1 MKKLFKTIKSF
12 FVKDKFSCYVYC
24 TNKEYMVENV
34 IINQVRIAN
43 SCCRDHM
50 FSIIPTSRFITIKCQ
65 TYHDIYSSTVI
76 NPVHCMMF
84 SKEELIDYIDKI
96 LKVLINETNSS
107 LNCYK
112 ADKHEKNN

>member
-1 MKKLFKTIKSF
+1 MKKLFKTIKHL

-43 SCCRDHM
+43 SCCRGHV
-50 FSIIPTSRFITIKCQ
+50 FSIIPTSQFITIKCQ
-65 TYHDIYSSTVI
+65 TYNDAYSSMMI
-76 NPVHCMMF
+76 NPVHCMIF
-84 SKEELIDYIDKI
+84 SKEELIDYINNI
-96 LKVLINETNSS
+96 LNVLINETNSS

>member
-1 MKKLFKTIKSF
+1 MKKLFKTIKHL
-12 FVKDKFSCYVYC
+12 FVKDKFLVTYTVLY
-24 TNKEYMVENV
+24 KEYMVENV

-43 SCCRDHM
+43 SCCRGHV
-50 FSIIPTSRFITIKCQ
+50 FSIIPTSQFITIKCQ
-65 TYHDIYSSTVI
+65 TYNDAYSSMMI
-76 NPVHCMMF
+76 NPVYYMIF
-84 SKEELIDYIDKI
+84 SKEELIDYIDKM